1 MFDFLK
7 KKSEKQTMQKLT
19 ASYPVVDKPAL
30 LMDGTE
36 LRENINYDT
45 AGIIFEDKK
54 LPQRYYAWDASLRCD
69 GGVMAYTDKEKVVH
83 ITSQRPGIKIV
94 APESLSGMCSGL
106 GSLLHID
113 FSNLDTSGTK
123 DISYMLSKCWS
134 LKRCDMS
141 ILQFPD
147 LQTIQGLFYKDY
159 ALEQID
165 ISGIASKTLWNLNK
179 AFSECKN
186 LTTIDLSNIQSNI
199 IADWR
204 EAFFQCQS
212 LSQLELGKCCVLS
225 ISDIISSK
233 IIPPLS
239 KSIRFDNAFEQ
250 TTSLT
255 KIHSEECPDEDLA
268 DAYLFAKYGCP
279 SERRIESTHG
289 GIVTKESRLA
299 EKTVAKQREK
309 ERNNERNKVAN
320 KVNTQTVQRGE
331 LDNCDEGLAAGGVV
345 LNAESVDSW
354 QPKGVPII
362 ESVEIPGLGGVNLSR
377 LVGESKG
384 RKGCPSEPSHP
395 SGDERLER

>member
-1 MFDFLK
+1 MFEFLK
-7 KKSEKQTMQKLT
+7 KKSEKTSAHKLT
-19 ASYPVVDKPAL
+19 AAYPVVDKPAL

-36 LRENINYDT
+36 LRENIDFDT
-45 AGIIFEDKK
+45 TGIIFEDKK
-54 LPQRYYAWDASLRCD
+54 LPPRYYAWDASLHCD
-69 GGVMAYTDKEKVVH
+69 GSIMAYTDKDKVVH
-83 ITSQRPGIKIV
+83 ITSQRQGVKII

-113 FSNLDTSGTK
+113 FSNLDTTGTK
-123 DISYMLSKCWS
+123 EISYMLSECWS
-134 LKRCDMS
+134 LKKCDMS
-141 ILQFPD
+141 MLQFPD
-147 LQTIQGLFYKDY
+147 LETAQGLFYKDY
-159 ALEQID
+159 ALEKVD
-165 ISGIASKTLWNLNK
+165 ISGITSKHLWNLQK
-179 AFSECKN
+179 VFSECKN

-199 IADWR
+199 ITDWR

-268 DAYLFAKYGCP
+268 DAYFFAKYGCP
-279 SERRIESTHG
+279 ESRQIESTYG
-289 GIVTKESRLA
+289 GIITKESRLTEKALA
-299 EKTVAKQREK
+299 EQKKKEREK
-309 ERNNERNKVAN
+309 ERSNERNKVGN
-320 KVNTQTVQRGE
+320 EVSTQTVQRGE
-331 LDNCDEGLAAGGVV
+331 LEACGVL
-345 LNAESVDSW
+345 LNAQMVDSW
-354 QPKGVPII
+354 QPKGVPSI

-384 RKGCPSEPSHP
+384 RKGSPSEPSHP
-395 SGDERLER
+395 SEDEMER